1 MHPAL
6 FGVVLIAVLIDG
18 CQTGRPIDASVS
30 YVEPVPSVDAKELG
44 RVIARYVGEVWPGAR
59 TTVLLVPPLE
69 NQSNNELTQALTAG
83 LLENGFAVIT
93 PETQGAASTH
103 RLQYWVT
110 PLDGHALVRLV
121 LDGSPA
127 TCLYAQD
134 LQGHVVAL
142 APITVRN

>member
-1 MHPAL
+1 MRIVA
-6 FGVVLIAVLIDG
+6 FGVILVLCVGA
-18 CQTGRPIDASVS
+18 CQTSRPIDASLS
-30 YVEPVPSVDAKELG
+30 YVEPIPTVKAGELG

-59 TTVLLVPPLE
+59 TTVLLVPPIE
-69 NQSNNELTQALTAG
+69 NQANNDLTPALTAG

-93 PETQGAASTH
+93 PGSEAIASTH

-110 PLDGHALVRLV
+110 PFDGHALVRLV

-134 LQGHVVAL
+134 PQGHVVAL
-142 APITVRN
+142 APFTVRN